1 MEISAKLVKDLRD
14 RTGAGMMECKKALVE
29 SNGDIEIAIE
39 NMRKAGQAKA
49 DKKSSRIAAEG
60 VIKINISGDKKF
72 ATLLEV
78 NSETDFAAKDDSF
91 IEFASN
97 IEERLVS
104 KKYLDV
110 EDLKK
115 DVEEDRQKLV
125 QSIGENIQVRRLATQ
140 EFDSSKKVGTYLHS
154 DNKLAAMVLLK
165 EENDELGRDIAMH
178 ISASAPLSINED
190 GVDKEVLERETNIF
204 ESQAKES
211 GKDENIMQKMV
222 EGKIK
227 RFLKEVTLLSQDF
240 IKDPDT
246 PISKLLE
253 NSDNEV
259 ISFERFKVGE
269 GIEVSSKDF
278 AEEVAEQLNK
288 DG

>member
-1 MEISAKLVKDLRD
+1 MEIKASQVKELRELS
-14 RTGAGMMECKKALVE
+14 GVGMMECKKALVE
-29 SNGDIEIAIE
+29 VEGDIE
-39 NMRKAGQAKA
+39 KALDLLRSNSALKA
-49 DKKSSRIAAEG
+49 EKKSARVAADG
-60 VIKINISGDKKF
+60 VIKVYVSEDY
-72 ATLLEV
+72 ATMVEI

-91 IEFASN
+91 IEFTKN
-97 IEERLVS
+97 IEERLVE

-125 QSIGENIQVRRLATQ
+125 QSIGENIQIRRLATQ

-165 EENDELGRDIAMH
+165 EENVELGRDIAMH

-190 GVDKEVLERETNIF
+190 GVDKNVLERERNIF
-204 ESQAKES
+204 ESQARES

-227 RFLKEVTLLSQDF
+227 KFLKEVTLLSQDF

-246 PISKLLE
+246 SISKLLE

-259 ISFERFKVGE
+259 VSFERFKVGE

>member
-1 MEISAKLVKDLRD
+1 MEIKASQVKELREIS
-14 RTGAGMMECKKALVE
+14 GVGMMECKKALVE
-29 SNGDIEIAIE
+29 AEGDIE
-39 NMRKAGQAKA
+39 KALDLLRSNSALKA
-49 DKKSSRIAAEG
+49 EKKSARVAADG
-60 VIKINISGDKKF
+60 VIKVHVSENY
-72 ATLLEV
+72 ATMVEI
-78 NSETDFAAKDDSF
+78 NSETDFAAKDASF
-91 IEFASN
+91 IEFTNN
-97 IEERLVS
+97 IEERLID
-104 KKYLDV
+104 KKYLDI

-115 DVEEDRQKLV
+115 DVEEERQKLV
-125 QSIGENIQVRRLATQ
+125 QSIGENIQVRRLTTQ

-190 GVDKEVLERETNIF
+190 GVDKNVLERERNIF
-204 ESQAKES
+204 ESQARES

-246 PISKLLE
+246 SISKLLE

-259 ISFERFKVGE
+259 VSFERFKVGE

>member
-1 MEISAKLVKDLRD
+1 MEIKASQVKELRELS
-14 RTGAGMMECKKALVE
+14 GVGMMECKKALVE
-29 SNGDIEIAIE
+29 VEGDIE
-39 NMRKAGQAKA
+39 KALDLLRSNSALKA
-49 DKKSSRIAAEG
+49 EKKSARVAADG
-60 VIKINISGDKKF
+60 VIKVHVSENY
-72 ATLLEV
+72 ATMVEI

-91 IEFASN
+91 NEFTKN
-97 IEERLVS
+97 IEERLVD

-125 QSIGENIQVRRLATQ
+125 QSIGENIQIRRLATQ

-190 GVDKEVLERETNIF
+190 GVDKKVLERETNIF
-204 ESQAKES
+204 ESQARES

-246 PISKLLE
+246 SISKLLE

>member
-1 MEISAKLVKDLRD
+1 MEIKASQVKELRELS
-14 RTGAGMMECKKALVE
+14 GVGMMECKKALVE
-29 SNGDIEIAIE
+29 VEGDIE
-39 NMRKAGQAKA
+39 KALDLLRSNSALKA
-49 DKKSSRIAAEG
+49 EKKSARVAADG
-60 VIKINISGDKKF
+60 VIKVYVSEDY
-72 ATLLEV
+72 ATMVEI

-91 IEFASN
+91 IEFTKN
-97 IEERLVS
+97 IEERLVE

-125 QSIGENIQVRRLATQ
+125 QSIGENIQIRRLATQ

-178 ISASAPLSINED
+178 ISALAPLSINED
-190 GVDKEVLERETNIF
+190 GVDKNVLERERNIF
-204 ESQAKES
+204 ESQARES

-227 RFLKEVTLLSQDF
+227 KFLKEVTLLSQDF

-246 PISKLLE
+246 SISKLLE

-259 ISFERFKVGE
+259 VSFERFKVGE

>member
-1 MEISAKLVKDLRD
+1 MEIKASQVKELRELS
-14 RTGAGMMECKKALVE
+14 GVGMMECKKALVE
-29 SNGDIEIAIE
+29 VEGDIE
-39 NMRKAGQAKA
+39 KALDLLRSNSALKA
-49 DKKSSRIAAEG
+49 EKKSARVAADG
-60 VIKINISGDKKF
+60 VIKVHVSENY
-72 ATLLEV
+72 ATMVEI
-78 NSETDFAAKDDSF
+78 NSETDFAAKDKSF
-91 IEFASN
+91 IEFTKN
-97 IEERLVS
+97 IEERLFD

-110 EDLKK
+110 EDLRK
-115 DVEEDRQKLV
+115 DVEEDRQTLV

-178 ISASAPLSINED
+178 ISASAPLSIDED
-190 GVDKEVLERETNIF
+190 GVDKKVLERETNIF
-204 ESQAKES
+204 ESQARES

-246 PISKLLE
+246 SISKLLE

-259 ISFERFKVGE
+259 ISFDRFKVGE
-269 GIEVSSKDF
+269 GLEVSSKDF

>member
-1 MEISAKLVKDLRD
+1 MEIKASQVKELRELS
-14 RTGAGMMECKKALVE
+14 GVGMMECKKALVE
-29 SNGDIEIAIE
+29 VEGDIE
-39 NMRKAGQAKA
+39 KALDLLRSNSALKA
-49 DKKSSRIAAEG
+49 EKKSARVAADG
-60 VIKINISGDKKF
+60 VIKVYVSEDY
-72 ATLLEV
+72 ATMVEI

-91 IEFASN
+91 IEFTKN
-97 IEERLVS
+97 IEERLVE

-125 QSIGENIQVRRLATQ
+125 QSIGENIQIRRLATQ

-178 ISASAPLSINED
+178 ISALAPLSINED
-190 GVDKEVLERETNIF
+190 GVDKNVLERERNIF
-204 ESQAKES
+204 ESQARES

-246 PISKLLE
+246 SISKLLE

-259 ISFERFKVGE
+259 VSFERFKVGE

>member
-1 MEISAKLVKDLRD
+1 MEIKASQVKELRELS
-14 RTGAGMMECKKALVE
+14 GVGMMECKKALVE
-29 SNGDIEIAIE
+29 VEGDIE
-39 NMRKAGQAKA
+39 KALDLLRSNSALKA
-49 DKKSSRIAAEG
+49 EKKSARVAADG
-60 VIKINISGDKKF
+60 VIKVHVSENY
-72 ATLLEV
+72 ATMVEI

-91 IEFASN
+91 IEFTKN
-97 IEERLVS
+97 IEERLVK

-125 QSIGENIQVRRLATQ
+125 QSIGENIQIRRLATQ

-178 ISASAPLSINED
+178 ISALAPLSINED
-190 GVDKEVLERETNIF
+190 GVDKNVLERERNIF
-204 ESQAKES
+204 ESQARES

-246 PISKLLE
+246 SISKLLD

-259 ISFERFKVGE
+259 VSFERFKVGE

>member
-1 MEISAKLVKDLRD
+1 MEIKASQVKELRELS
-14 RTGAGMMECKKALVE
+14 GVGMMECKKALVE
-29 SNGDIEIAIE
+29 AEGDIE
-39 NMRKAGQAKA
+39 KALDLLRSNSALKA
-49 DKKSSRIAAEG
+49 EKKSARVAADG
-60 VIKINISGDKKF
+60 VIKVHISENY
-72 ATLLEV
+72 ATMVEI
-78 NSETDFAAKDDSF
+78 NSETDFAAKDESF
-91 IEFASN
+91 IEFTKN
-97 IEERLVS
+97 IEKRLVD

-140 EFDSSKKVGTYLHS
+140 EFDSSKKIGTYLHS

-178 ISASAPLSINED
+178 ISASAPLSIDED
-190 GVDKEVLERETNIF
+190 GVDKKVLERETNIF
-204 ESQAKES
+204 ESQARES

-246 PISKLLE
+246 SISKLLE
-253 NSDNEV
+253 NSNNEV

>member
-1 MEISAKLVKDLRD
+1 MEIKASQVKELRELS
-14 RTGAGMMECKKALVE
+14 GVGMMECKKALVE
-29 SNGDIEIAIE
+29 VEGDIE
-39 NMRKAGQAKA
+39 KALDLLRSNSALKA
-49 DKKSSRIAAEG
+49 EKKSARVAADG
-60 VIKINISGDKKF
+60 VIKVHISENY
-72 ATLLEV
+72 ATMVEI
-78 NSETDFAAKDDSF
+78 NSETDFAAKDKSF
-91 IEFASN
+91 IEFTKN
-97 IEERLVS
+97 IEERLFD

-110 EDLKK
+110 EDLRK

-154 DNKLAAMVLLK
+154 DNKVASMVLLK

-178 ISASAPLSINED
+178 ISASAPLSINVD
-190 GVDKEVLERETNIF
+190 GVDKKILERETNIF
-204 ESQAKES
+204 ESQARES

-246 PISKLLE
+246 SISKLLE

-278 AEEVAEQLNK
+278 AEEVAEQLSK

>member
-1 MEISAKLVKDLRD
+1 MEIKASQVKELRELS
-14 RTGAGMMECKKALVE
+14 GVGMMECKKALVE
-29 SNGDIEIAIE
+29 AKGNIEKALDLLRSNSAL
-39 NMRKAGQAKA
+39 KAE
-49 DKKSSRIAAEG
+49 KKSARVAADG
-60 VIKINISGDKKF
+60 VIIVHVSENF
-72 ATLLEV
+72 ATMVEI

-91 IEFASN
+91 IEFTKN
-97 IEERLVS
+97 IKERLID

-190 GVDKEVLERETNIF
+190 GVDKKVLERETNIF

-246 PISKLLE
+246 SISKLLE

>member
-1 MEISAKLVKDLRD
+1 MEIKASQVKELRELS
-14 RTGAGMMECKKALVE
+14 GVGMMECKKALVE
-29 SNGDIEIAIE
+29 VGGDIE
-39 NMRKAGQAKA
+39 KALDLLRSNSALKA
-49 DKKSSRIAAEG
+49 EKKSARVAADG
-60 VIKINISGDKKF
+60 VITVHVSENY
-72 ATLLEV
+72 ATMVEI

-91 IEFASN
+91 IGFTKN
-97 IEERLVS
+97 IKERLIDR
-104 KKYLDV
+104 KYLDV

-178 ISASAPLSINED
+178 ISASAPLSINAD
-190 GVDKEVLERETNIF
+190 GVDKKILEREINIF
-204 ESQAKES
+204 ESQARES

-246 PISKLLE
+246 SISKLLE

>member
-1 MEISAKLVKDLRD
+1 MEIKASQVKELRELS
-14 RTGAGMMECKKALVE
+14 GVGMMECKKALVE
-29 SNGDIEIAIE
+29 VEGDIE
-39 NMRKAGQAKA
+39 KALDLLRSNSALKA
-49 DKKSSRIAAEG
+49 EKKSARVAADG
-60 VIKINISGDKKF
+60 VIKVHVSENY
-72 ATLLEV
+72 ATMVEI

-91 IEFASN
+91 IEFTKN
-97 IEERLVS
+97 IEERLVK

-125 QSIGENIQVRRLATQ
+125 QSIGENIQIRRLATQ

-178 ISASAPLSINED
+178 ISALAPLSINED
-190 GVDKEVLERETNIF
+190 GVDKNVLERERNIF
-204 ESQAKES
+204 ESQARES

-246 PISKLLE
+246 SISKLLE

-259 ISFERFKVGE
+259 VSFERFKVGE

>member
-1 MEISAKLVKDLRD
+1 MEIKASQVKELRELS
-14 RTGAGMMECKKALVE
+14 GVGMMECKKALVE
-29 SNGDIEIAIE
+29 VEGDID
-39 NMRKAGQAKA
+39 KALDLLRSNSALKA
-49 DKKSSRIAAEG
+49 EKKSARVAADG
-60 VIKINISGDKKF
+60 VIKVYVSEDY
-72 ATLLEV
+72 ATMVEI

-91 IEFASN
+91 IEFTKN
-97 IEERLVS
+97 IEERLVE

-125 QSIGENIQVRRLATQ
+125 QSIGENIQIRRLATQ

-165 EENDELGRDIAMH
+165 QENDELGRDIAMH

-190 GVDKEVLERETNIF
+190 GVDKNVLERERNIF
-204 ESQAKES
+204 ESQARES

-227 RFLKEVTLLSQDF
+227 KFLKEVTLLSQDF

-246 PISKLLE
+246 SISKLLE

-259 ISFERFKVGE
+259 VSFERFKVGE

>member
-1 MEISAKLVKDLRD
+1 MEIKASQVKELRELS
-14 RTGAGMMECKKALVE
+14 GVGMMECKKALVE
-29 SNGDIEIAIE
+29 VEGDIE
-39 NMRKAGQAKA
+39 KALDLLRSNSALKA
-49 DKKSSRIAAEG
+49 EKKSARVAADG
-60 VIKINISGDKKF
+60 VIKVRVSENY
-72 ATLLEV
+72 ATMVEI

-91 IEFASN
+91 IEFTKN
-97 IEERLVS
+97 IEERLVE

-125 QSIGENIQVRRLATQ
+125 QSIGENIQIRRLATQ

-190 GVDKEVLERETNIF
+190 GVDKNVLERERNIF
-204 ESQAKES
+204 ESQARES

-246 PISKLLE
+246 SISKLLE

-259 ISFERFKVGE
+259 VSFERFKVGE

>member
-1 MEISAKLVKDLRD
+1 MEIKASQVKELRELS
-14 RTGAGMMECKKALVE
+14 GVGMMECKKALVE
-29 SNGDIEIAIE
+29 VKGDIE
-39 NMRKAGQAKA
+39 KALDLLRSNSALKA
-49 DKKSSRIAAEG
+49 EKKSARVAADG
-60 VIKINISGDKKF
+60 VIKVHVSENY
-72 ATLLEV
+72 ATMVEI

-91 IEFASN
+91 IEFAKN

-110 EDLKK
+110 DDLKK

-140 EFDSSKKVGTYLHS
+140 EFDSPKKVGTYLHS

-190 GVDKEVLERETNIF
+190 GVNKDVLERERNIF
-204 ESQAKES
+204 ETQAKES

-246 PISKLLE
+246 SISKLLE

>member
-1 MEISAKLVKDLRD
+1 MEIKASQVKELRELS
-14 RTGAGMMECKKALVE
+14 GVGMMECKKALVE
-29 SNGDIEIAIE
+29 VEGDIE
-39 NMRKAGQAKA
+39 KALDLLRSNSALKA
-49 DKKSSRIAAEG
+49 EKKSARVAADG
-60 VIKINISGDKKF
+60 VIKVHVSKNY
-72 ATLLEV
+72 ATMVEI

-91 IEFASN
+91 IEFTRN
-97 IEERLVS
+97 IEERLVE

-125 QSIGENIQVRRLATQ
+125 QSIGENIQIRRLATQ
-140 EFDSSKKVGTYLHS
+140 EFDSSKRVGTYLHS

-165 EENDELGRDIAMH
+165 EDNDELGRDIAMH

-190 GVDKEVLERETNIF
+190 GVDKNILERETNIF
-204 ESQAKES
+204 ETQARES

-246 PISKLLE
+246 SISKLLE

>member
-1 MEISAKLVKDLRD
+1 MEIKASQVKELRELS
-14 RTGAGMMECKKALVE
+14 GVGMMECKKALVE
-29 SNGDIEIAIE
+29 VEGDIE
-39 NMRKAGQAKA
+39 KALDLLRSNSALKA
-49 DKKSSRIAAEG
+49 EKKSARVAADG
-60 VIKINISGDKKF
+60 VIKVHVSENY
-72 ATLLEV
+72 ATMVEI

-91 IEFASN
+91 IEFTKN
-97 IEERLVS
+97 IEERLVE

-125 QSIGENIQVRRLATQ
+125 QSIGENIQIRRLATQ

-190 GVDKEVLERETNIF
+190 GVDKNVLERERNIF
-204 ESQAKES
+204 ESQARES

-222 EGKIK
+222 EGKVK

-246 PISKLLE
+246 SISKLLE

-259 ISFERFKVGE
+259 VSFERFKVGE

>member
-1 MEISAKLVKDLRD
+1 VEIKASQVKELRELS
-14 RTGAGMMECKKALVE
+14 GVGMMECKKALVE
-29 SNGDIEIAIE
+29 VEGDIE
-39 NMRKAGQAKA
+39 KALDLLRSNSALKA
-49 DKKSSRIAAEG
+49 EKKSARVAADG
-60 VIKINISGDKKF
+60 VIKVYVSEDY
-72 ATLLEV
+72 ATMVEI

-91 IEFASN
+91 IEFTKN
-97 IEERLVS
+97 IEERLVE

-125 QSIGENIQVRRLATQ
+125 QSIGENIQIRRLATQ

-165 EENDELGRDIAMH
+165 QENDELGRDIAMH

-190 GVDKEVLERETNIF
+190 GVDKNVLERERNIF
-204 ESQAKES
+204 ESQARES

-222 EGKIK
+222 EGKVK

-246 PISKLLE
+246 SISKLLE

-259 ISFERFKVGE
+259 VSFERFKVGE

>member
-1 MEISAKLVKDLRD
+1 MEIKASQVKELRELS
-14 RTGAGMMECKKALVE
+14 GVGMMECKKALVE
-29 SNGDIEIAIE
+29 VGGDIE
-39 NMRKAGQAKA
+39 KALDLLRSNSALKA
-49 DKKSSRIAAEG
+49 EKKSARVAADG
-60 VIKINISGDKKF
+60 VIAVHVSENY
-72 ATLLEV
+72 ATMVEI

-91 IEFASN
+91 IGFTKN
-97 IEERLVS
+97 IKERLIDR
-104 KKYLDV
+104 KYLDV

-125 QSIGENIQVRRLATQ
+125 QSIGENIQVRRLATK

-165 EENDELGRDIAMH
+165 EENNELGRDIAMH
-178 ISASAPLSINED
+178 ISASAPLSISAD
-190 GVDKEVLERETNIF
+190 GVDKKILEREKNIF
-204 ESQAKES
+204 ESQARES

-246 PISKLLE
+246 YISKLLE

-278 AEEVAEQLNK
+278 AEEVAEQLKK

>member
-1 MEISAKLVKDLRD
+1 MEIKASQVKELRELS
-14 RTGAGMMECKKALVE
+14 GVGMMECKKALVE
-29 SNGDIEIAIE
+29 VEGDIE
-39 NMRKAGQAKA
+39 KALDLLRSNSALKA
-49 DKKSSRIAAEG
+49 EKKSARVAADG
-60 VIKINISGDKKF
+60 VIKVHISENY
-72 ATLLEV
+72 ATMVEI
-78 NSETDFAAKDDSF
+78 NSETDFAAKDKSF
-91 IEFASN
+91 IEFTKN
-97 IEERLVS
+97 IEERLID

-110 EDLKK
+110 EDLRK

-154 DNKLAAMVLLK
+154 DNKLASMVLLK

-178 ISASAPLSINED
+178 ISASAPLSINVD
-190 GVDKEVLERETNIF
+190 GVDKKILERETNIF
-204 ESQAKES
+204 ESQARES

-246 PISKLLE
+246 SISKLLE

-278 AEEVAEQLNK
+278 AEEVAEQLSK

>member
-1 MEISAKLVKDLRD
+1 MEIKASQVKELRELS
-14 RTGAGMMECKKALVE
+14 GVGMMECKKALVE
-29 SNGDIEIAIE
+29 VEGDIE
-39 NMRKAGQAKA
+39 KALDLLRSNSALKA
-49 DKKSSRIAAEG
+49 EKKSARVAADG
-60 VIKINISGDKKF
+60 VIKIHVSDNY
-72 ATLLEV
+72 ATMVEI
-78 NSETDFAAKDDSF
+78 NSETDFAAKDASF
-91 IEFASN
+91 IEFTRN
-97 IEERLVS
+97 IEERLVE

-125 QSIGENIQVRRLATQ
+125 QSIGENIQIRRLATQ
-140 EFDSSKKVGTYLHS
+140 EFNSTKRVGTYLHS

-165 EENDELGRDIAMH
+165 EDNDELGRDIAMH

-190 GVDKEVLERETNIF
+190 GVDKNVLERETKIF
-204 ESQAKES
+204 ETQARES
-211 GKDENIMQKMV
+211 GKDANIMQKMV

-246 PISKLLE
+246 SISKLLK

>member
-1 MEISAKLVKDLRD
+1 MEIKASQEKELRD
-14 RTGAGMMECKKALVE
+14 LSGVEMMECKKALVE
-29 SNGDIEIAIE
+29 VEGDIE
-39 NMRKAGQAKA
+39 KALDLLRSNSALKA
-49 DKKSSRIAAEG
+49 EKKSARVAADG
-60 VIKINISGDKKF
+60 VIKVHVSENY
-72 ATLLEV
+72 ATMVEI

-91 IEFASN
+91 IEFAKN

-125 QSIGENIQVRRLATQ
+125 QSIGENIQVRRLASL
-140 EFDSSKKVGTYLHS
+140 EFDSPKKVGTYLHS

-165 EENDELGRDIAMH
+165 EENDELGRDVAMH

-246 PISKLLE
+246 SISKLLE

>member
-1 MEISAKLVKDLRD
+1 MEIKASQVKELRELS
-14 RTGAGMMECKKALVE
+14 GVGMMECKKALVE
-29 SNGDIEIAIE
+29 VEGDIE
-39 NMRKAGQAKA
+39 KALDLLRSNSALKA
-49 DKKSSRIAAEG
+49 EKKSARVAADG
-60 VIKINISGDKKF
+60 VIKVHVSENY
-72 ATLLEV
+72 ATMVEI

-91 IEFASN
+91 IEFAKN

-125 QSIGENIQVRRLATQ
+125 QSIGENIQVRRLASL
-140 EFDSSKKVGTYLHS
+140 EFDSPKKVGTYLHS

-165 EENDELGRDIAMH
+165 EDNDELGRDIAMH
-178 ISASAPLSINED
+178 ISASAPISINED
-190 GVDKEVLERETNIF
+190 GVDKEVLEREINIF
-204 ESQAKES
+204 KSQAKES

-246 PISKLLE
+246 SISKLLE

>member
-1 MEISAKLVKDLRD
+1 MEIKASQVKELRELS
-14 RTGAGMMECKKALVE
+14 GVGMMECKKALVE
-29 SNGDIEIAIE
+29 VEGDIE
-39 NMRKAGQAKA
+39 KALDLLRSNSALKA
-49 DKKSSRIAAEG
+49 EKKSARVAADG
-60 VIKINISGDKKF
+60 VIAVHVSENY
-72 ATLLEV
+72 ATMVEI

-91 IEFASN
+91 IGFTKN
-97 IEERLVS
+97 IKERLIDR
-104 KKYLDV
+104 KYLDV

-165 EENDELGRDIAMH
+165 EEDNELGRDIAMH
-178 ISASAPLSINED
+178 ISASAPLSISAD
-190 GVDKEVLERETNIF
+190 GVDKKVLEREINIF
-204 ESQAKES
+204 ESQARES

-246 PISKLLE
+246 SISKLLE

>member
-1 MEISAKLVKDLRD
+1 MEIKASQVKELRELS
-14 RTGAGMMECKKALVE
+14 GVGMMECKKALVE
-29 SNGDIEIAIE
+29 VEGDIE
-39 NMRKAGQAKA
+39 KALDLLRSNSALKA
-49 DKKSSRIAAEG
+49 EKKSARVAADG
-60 VIKINISGDKKF
+60 VIKVYVSEDY
-72 ATLLEV
+72 ATMVEI

-91 IEFASN
+91 IEFTKN
-97 IEERLVS
+97 IEERLVE

-125 QSIGENIQVRRLATQ
+125 QSIGENIQIRRLATQ

-165 EENDELGRDIAMH
+165 QENDELGRDIAMH

-190 GVDKEVLERETNIF
+190 GVDKNVLERERNIF
-204 ESQAKES
+204 ESQARES

-227 RFLKEVTLLSQDF
+227 KFLKEVTLLSQDF

-246 PISKLLE
+246 SISKLLE

-259 ISFERFKVGE
+259 VSFERFKVGE

>member
-1 MEISAKLVKDLRD
+1 MEIKASQVKELRELS
-14 RTGAGMMECKKALVE
+14 GVGMMECKKALVE
-29 SNGDIEIAIE
+29 VEGDIE
-39 NMRKAGQAKA
+39 KALDLLRSNSALKA
-49 DKKSSRIAAEG
+49 EKKSARVAADG
-60 VIKINISGDKKF
+60 VIKVHVSENY
-72 ATLLEV
+72 ATMVEI

-91 IEFASN
+91 IEFTKN
-97 IEERLVS
+97 IEERLVE

-125 QSIGENIQVRRLATQ
+125 QSIGENIQIRRLATQ

-165 EENDELGRDIAMH
+165 EENVELGRDIAMH

-190 GVDKEVLERETNIF
+190 GVDKDVLERETNIF

-246 PISKLLE
+246 SISKLLE

-259 ISFERFKVGE
+259 VSFERFKVGE

>member
-1 MEISAKLVKDLRD
+1 
-14 RTGAGMMECKKALVE
+14 MMECKKALVE
-29 SNGDIEIAIE
+29 VEGDLEKALDLLRSNSAL
-39 NMRKAGQAKA
+39 KAE
-49 DKKSSRIAAEG
+49 KKSARVAADG
-60 VIKINISGDKKF
+60 IIKVHVSKNY
-72 ATLLEV
+72 ATMVEI

-91 IEFASN
+91 IEFTRN
-97 IEERLVS
+97 IEGRLVE

-125 QSIGENIQVRRLATQ
+125 QSIGENIQIRRLVTQ

-154 DNKLAAMVLLK
+154 DKKLAAMVLLK

-178 ISASAPLSINED
+178 ISASAPLSISAD
-190 GVDKEVLERETNIF
+190 GVDKKVLEREINIF
-204 ESQAKES
+204 ESQARES
-211 GKDENIMQKMV
+211 GKDEKIMQKMV

-246 PISKLLE
+246 SISKLLE

>member
-1 MEISAKLVKDLRD
+1 MEIKASQVKELRELS
-14 RTGAGMMECKKALVE
+14 GVGMMECKKALVE
-29 SNGDIEIAIE
+29 VGGDIE
-39 NMRKAGQAKA
+39 KALDLLRSNSALKA
-49 DKKSSRIAAEG
+49 EKKSARVAADG
-60 VIKINISGDKKF
+60 VIAVHVSENY
-72 ATLLEV
+72 ATMVEI

-91 IEFASN
+91 VGFTKN
-97 IEERLVS
+97 IKERLINR
-104 KKYLDV
+104 KYLDV

-125 QSIGENIQVRRLATQ
+125 QSIGENIQVRRLATK
-140 EFDSSKKVGTYLHS
+140 EFESSKKVGTYLHS

-165 EENDELGRDIAMH
+165 EENNELGRDIAMH
-178 ISASAPLSINED
+178 ISASAPLSISAD
-190 GVDKEVLERETNIF
+190 GVDKKVLEREKNIF
-204 ESQAKES
+204 ESQARDS

-246 PISKLLE
+246 SISKLLE